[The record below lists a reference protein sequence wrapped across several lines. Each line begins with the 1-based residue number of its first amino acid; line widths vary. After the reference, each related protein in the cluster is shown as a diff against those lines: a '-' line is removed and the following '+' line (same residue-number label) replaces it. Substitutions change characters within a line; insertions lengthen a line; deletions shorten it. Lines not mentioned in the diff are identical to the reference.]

1 MAQLNSFTQWPW
13 RYWASVNPEN
23 IAIRL
28 HDRSLNWHQ
37 LVTSLDAIAAN
48 FRQQGVVERSGVM
61 LRGKNSEEML
71 FCYLAALQCGAR
83 VLPLNPQLPEI
94 LLSEL
99 LPHLKIDFVADFC
112 GDALPVINASPL
124 DWQNNSLNYNDN
136 SVAWDARR
144 PASMILTS
152 GSSGLPKAAVHSI
165 YAHLASAR
173 DVLSVMNFQQQD
185 SWLLSLPLFHV
196 SGQGIIWRWLMKG
209 ASLVLRDI
217 HPLEHALA
225 DCTHASLVP
234 TQLWRLLEQS
244 QNPLPNLKE
253 VLLGGAMIPVELTQR
268 AEQRGIHCWCGYG
281 LTELASTVCVKRA
294 DNLPGVGNPLPGK
307 EIRLINEEIHIRSD
321 SLASGYCLDGKLQPL
336 TDSEGWFHTRDRG
349 VIQNGELRILGRID
363 NQFFSGGEGIQP
375 EEIERVIN
383 TYPQIEQSFAV
394 PVPDPE
400 FGYRPVVVID
410 SNSSEVI
417 DSLPEWLI
425 DKLASFQR
433 PVAYYLL
440 PHQFK
445 NSGIKISRQQIKKW
459 VLDLPGFS

>member
-1 MAQLNSFTQWPW
+1 MAQLNSFAQWPW
-13 RYWASVNPEN
+13 RYWASFSPEN
-23 IAIRL
+23 IAVKLRN
-28 HDRSLNWHQ
+28 RSLTWHQ
-37 LVTSLDAIAAN
+37 LIISLDTIAAN
-48 FRQQGVVERSGVM
+48 FRQQGIVEGSGVM

-83 VLPLNPQLPEI
+83 VLPLNPQLPEM
-94 LLSEL
+94 LLAKL
-99 LPHLKIDFVADFC
+99 LPHLNIDFVADFC
-112 GDALPVINASPL
+112 GDNLLVINAKSL
-124 DWQNNSLNYNDN
+124 DWQSEPLNSDDN
-136 SVAWDARR
+136 SVAWDAMR

-165 YAHLASAR
+165 HAHLSSAR

-209 ASLVLRDI
+209 ASLVLKNI
-217 HPLEHALA
+217 NPLERALA

-244 QNPLPNLKE
+244 QNQPPNLKE

-268 AEQRGIHCWCGYG
+268 AERQGIRCWCSYG

-294 DNLPGVGNPLPGK
+294 DELPGVGNPLPGK
-307 EIRLINEEIHIRSD
+307 EVRLIKEEIQIRSD
-321 SLASGYCLDGKLQPL
+321 SLACGYWLDGKLQPL
-336 TDSEGWFHTRDRG
+336 VDRDGWFHTRDRG
-349 VIQNGELRILGRID
+349 VIQQGELRILGRMD

-375 EEIERVIN
+375 EEIERMIN
-383 TYPQIEQSFAV
+383 TYPQVEQSFAV

-410 SNSSEVI
+410 SNSPEII
-417 DSLPEWLI
+417 DLLPEWLV
-425 DKLASFQR
+425 DKLAAFQR

-440 PHQFK
+440 PKQFK
-445 NSGIKISRQQIKKW
+445 NNGVKISRQQIRKW
-459 VLDLPGFS
+459 VMDLPGFP